1 MKRPIPQ
8 EISTD
13 VLVIGG
19 GLAGLNAAIAAAEK
33 GAQVLVMDKGGIARS
48 GSVGGGVDHFFAYL
62 NEGEPWDTREGYL
75 EYCANV
81 ARGAVDLDI
90 VDAIYCDELE
100 AALERMER
108 IGASLRLDG
117 KTYLRSSSFG
127 AKGSYWVNFNGKRL
141 KPALAKE
148 SRRLKVKVLEKTMA
162 TRLFAYD
169 GAACGA
175 AGFNIRTGELY
186 AIKAKAIVGATGNTV
201 RLFKTPTNMPF
212 NTWHCPY
219 NTGDIFSMACDI
231 GAELANMEYVRMSLM
246 PKGFSAAGFN
256 AIFSMG
262 CKLVNGQGEYFMERY
277 SKTANK
283 SARNIMVSSC
293 ISELQAGR
301 GPLYVDGRHLK
312 AADRKHL
319 MTLLGYDK
327 DTLPDFLEAKGQADF
342 GSALVEIM
350 VSEGSQA
357 GPSEVVGAG
366 ILIDKN
372 CASTVPGL
380 FAAGD
385 SSHMQRCVHLCTTGG
400 YHAGKAAAGYAAK
413 VNTLPELNAR
423 DLKEEWKKTY
433 APLERKNG
441 IRYNEF
447 EDVVRS
453 IMTDHLVPS
462 KSETSLKT
470 AMAKLTRF
478 DPFKEQLR
486 ADNTHELMRVH
497 EAQHIIEVGKIMCQ
511 ASLARKESR
520 FPPYHYRTDFPE
532 QNDEEFCGLIVVR
545 KGRNSGIETRF
556 QKLEYLL

>member
-1 MKRPIPQ
+1 
-8 EISTD
+8 
-13 VLVIGG
+13 
-19 GLAGLNAAIAAAEK
+19 
-33 GAQVLVMDKGGIARS
+33 MDKGGIARS

-162 TRLFAYD
+162 TRLFAHD
-169 GAACGA
+169 GAVCGA

-186 AIKAKAIVGATGNTV
+186 AIKAKAIVGSTGNTV

-301 GPLYVDGRHLK
+301 GPLYVDGRHLN

-342 GSALVEIM
+342 GTALIEIM
-350 VSEGSQA
+350 ISEGSQA

-366 ILIDKN
+366 IFIDKN
-372 CASTVPGL
+372 CSSTVPGL

-413 VNTLPELNAR
+413 VNTLPELNAG
-423 DLKEEWKKTY
+423 DLKEQWKRTY

-470 AMAKLTRF
+470 AMAKLARF

-532 QNDEEFCGLIVVR
+532 LNDDEFCGLIVVR
-545 KGRNSGIETRF
+545 KGRNSVIETRF
-556 QKLEYLL
+556 QKLEYHF